1 MCASI
6 TYLAKSK
13 PVVESSCAIASDDLN
28 SEGLACATSLIEQ
41 VLNYSASDS
50 RTSVSRQQSYVNAA
64 ILVFAALDHHSSN
77 RKAIEKNDVVV
88 GARVLSFVRM
98 LLPDKL
104 HLEQHLLLRRIPI
117 SRSQVFFARAAVKL
131 IQKRLIIRAHR
142 AKRDRHVFGLSQSNS
157 DATCIEASTAT
168 LMLRASVR
176 Q

>member
-1 MCASI
+1 MGRLIRGPLHDVMCASI

-104 HLEQHLLLRRIPI
+104 H
-117 SRSQVFFARAAVKL
+117 
-131 IQKRLIIRAHR
+131 
-142 AKRDRHVFGLSQSNS
+142 
-157 DATCIEASTAT
+157 
-168 LMLRASVR
+168 
-176 Q
+176 